1 MTDTDLDMWITS
13 WCVLKNKKLGI
24 PAIVQWVKAQTIAS
38 RVATEARVWSLAQEL
53 LYVTGADKKKVSVMK
68 NETKEVF

>member
-53 LYVTGADKKKVSVMK
+53 RYAMCLAI
-68 NETKEVF
+68 

>member
-13 WCVLKNKKLGI
+13 WCILKNKKLEI

-53 LYVTGADKKKVSVMK
+53 LYVTGADKKSQCHEKW
-68 NETKEVF
+68 N